1 MVSEASSFR
10 SSASRRSISRSRPCT
25 LPEGELSMLREI
37 RPAIVLVIALTL
49 ITGVAYP
56 FAITGIA
63 QVIFP
68 HRAQGSL
75 VERDGKVVG
84 SALIGQ
90 EFTSEGYFHGRLSAT
105 TAPDPND
112 STKTVPAPYN
122 AANSG
127 GSNLGPTNK
136 SLVDRIEGDIE
147 KLKQENP
154 SAQIPADLVTT
165 SGSGLDPHISPEAAL
180 FQVPRVA
187 KVRNLPENRVRQLV
201 AENTSDRLIGIL
213 GEPYVNVLELNL
225 ALDRAGGR

>member
-1 MVSEASSFR
+1 
-10 SSASRRSISRSRPCT
+10 
-25 LPEGELSMLREI
+25 MLREI
-37 RPAIVLVIALTL
+37 RPAIVLIIMLTL

-63 QVIFP
+63 QVLFP
-68 HRAQGSL
+68 YQAQGSL

-90 EFTSEGYFHGRLSAT
+90 EFTSEGYFHGRPSAT

-136 SLVDRIEGDIE
+136 SLIERVQGDVE

-154 SAQIPADLVTT
+154 SAQVPTDLVTT

-180 FQVPRVA
+180 FQVSRVA
-187 KVRNLPENRVRQLV
+187 KARNLPENRVVQLV
-201 AENTSDRLIGIL
+201 AENTSGRFAGLL
-213 GEPYVNVLELNL
+213 GEPRVNVLALNL
-225 ALDRAGGR
+225 ALDRIAPR